1 MARLNGLPSEHH
13 HEGPGDAPRRGKRA
27 RPTKSS
33 MREDSAS
40 VGKRTASP
48 TVETPQNKRVK
59 RVQIDDDSDGEEQL
73 ANELAQS
80 VSRSQHGDVL
90 FDTTTTTTSTTTL
103 TTTPIAQPHRVR
115 RHSEPVV
122 IVQSDNEDE
131 DDKDELASAP
141 QPLPGLTPHLD
152 RLGAAR
158 GRFAS
163 RRRERMSMPAQLH
176 VERIDDADLE
186 SQRFQYAPL
195 TAVLDSRVRRRL
207 RRSHLSQEVIDIED
221 HQRKE
226 KKMLLELRREL
237 RARDDKIRDLEY
249 RLEAQRMGDI
259 DMSDDQ
265 KDELELQ
272 LEQARREIDELRASD
287 AYMNTDR
294 DLTTFD
300 GPMDLSDDESEELV
314 LVDPEELHI
323 SQDLDM
329 EYTPNGKYASRV
341 LELSKEVTLE
351 KLPSLSQLTHDT
363 LFEDDEAVPNR
374 ILDKAVERYEREL
387 QHYTRMLA
395 ESQGALR
402 VITIELQNLHFVDP
416 GASSNEILLGLRHSF
431 DTLRSQVE
439 KYFPGTTND
448 LNNSELL
455 QKVPQLFSGIFYEL
469 REKVELATAS
479 QKTEVLLRRQYEGV
493 LDLLGEAEERK
504 QELEKKIY
512 TLDKSNEA
520 KSRTIVDLEERVETL
535 TALTEEQEAELQDK
549 EARVSGLEGETEDK
563 ESALARLREA
573 VETYRADLDNVTLTA
588 AQFQTEHHELIDRME
603 KEHADVVRDLEAQI
617 GAEQEGRE
625 AAEDDAQQKSEYID
639 ELESRIE
646 KMEGDVDAITNE
658 LKELGERVEE
668 EKEARAAA
676 ETERDEQADVIYGN
690 ANTIENLNETIA
702 DLTEKL
708 AEAKE
713 NLETERAQRETTEA
727 ALDEANE
734 KIEDLEA
741 RIHDSGIQANELR
754 SKLFQL
760 QQEKEQTVVELQE
773 DAEDREHELAEQLAA
788 QSELREGAQI
798 TVASLEKQIAA
809 LQDDLDSVE
818 ADLAKMTIARDEL
831 EQSRERQVTALA
843 TQIATLE
850 ADMAALEESTSL
862 TIDSLQ
868 TNVADLTAQVARQQS
883 EIKRL
888 AERLVENEQTHQ
900 IEKDT
905 LNATIETLESDLATA
920 RSENEEYR
928 KENESLSGRVGR
940 EALEL
945 LNITN
950 AHADE
955 VSALKTVIATHED
968 TIKQL
973 QDSAKARAA
982 EYEETLEDRMAEIE
996 ELRLLTDTRVETI
1009 ALLEAQIEDLKK
1021 RFAARE
1027 EDTRVTI
1034 DALTLAHRQLLEQN
1048 ETLAEAIKKR
1058 NADALKAVQEMKI
1071 RGVEI
1076 KTKGVDLHRVAT
1088 GKIGRISE
1096 KVKVGKKDGK
1106 RKIAKRQWDSGFG
1119 VDDSVED
1126 EEASAADDVR
1136 ERRLV
1141 AA

>member
-1 MARLNGLPSEHH
+1 MARLNGLPSEHP
-13 HEGPGDAPRRGKRA
+13 HEAPADAPRRKRG

-33 MREDSAS
+33 IREDSLSA
-40 VGKRTASP
+40 GKRTASP
-48 TVETPQNKRVK
+48 PLETPQNKRVK

-73 ANELAQS
+73 ASELAQS
-80 VSRSQHGDVL
+80 VSRSQHGDRL
-90 FDTTTTTTSTTTL
+90 FDTTDTTTTTTTTT
-103 TTTPIAQPHRVR
+103 QHHRIR
-115 RHSEPVV
+115 RHSEPVA
-122 IVQSDNEDE
+122 IAQSDDEDD
-131 DDKDELASAP
+131 DDKDELASTAP

-163 RRRERMSMPAQLH
+163 RRRQRMSMPAQLH
-176 VERIDDADLE
+176 VERIDDADME

-237 RARDDKIRDLEY
+237 RARDEKIRDLEY

-314 LVDPEELHI
+314 LVDPEELHV

-329 EYTPNGKYASRV
+329 EHIPNGKYASRV
-341 LELSKEVTLE
+341 LELAKEVTLE

-363 LFEDDEAVPNR
+363 LVEDDETVPNR

-387 QHYTRMLA
+387 QHYTRLLA

-431 DTLRSQVE
+431 DTLRSQVD
-439 KYFPGTTND
+439 KFFPGTTED

-455 QKVPQLFSGIFYEL
+455 QKLPQLFSGIFYEL

-479 QKTEVLLRRQYEGV
+479 QKMEVLLRRQYEGV
-493 LDLLGEAEERK
+493 LDLLGEAEDRK
-504 QELEKKIY
+504 QELEKKVY
-512 TLDKSNEA
+512 MLDKSNEG
-520 KSRTIVDLEERVETL
+520 KSRTIIDLEERVETL

-549 EARVSGLEGETEDK
+549 EARVSGLEGETEEKDT
-563 ESALARLREA
+563 ALARLREA

-603 KEHADVVRDLEAQI
+603 KEHADVVRDLKAQI

-625 AAEDDAQQKSEYID
+625 AAEDDAQQKSECID
-639 ELESRIE
+639 ELEGRIE
-646 KMEGDVDAITNE
+646 KMEADVDAITDE
-658 LKELGERVEE
+658 LKELREHVEE

-676 ETERDEQADVIYGN
+676 ETERDEQADVIYDN

-702 DLTEKL
+702 ELMEKL

-713 NLETERAQRETTEA
+713 NLDAERAQRETIEA

-760 QQEKEQTVVELQE
+760 QQEKEQAVVELQE

-809 LQDDLDSVE
+809 LQDDLGSVE

-850 ADMAALEESTSL
+850 VDMAALEESTSL

-868 TNVADLTAQVARQQS
+868 TNAADLTAQVARQQS

-888 AERLVENEQTHQ
+888 AERLVENEQAHQ
-900 IEKDT
+900 EERDT
-905 LNATIETLESDLATA
+905 LTATIETLSSNLATA
-920 RSENEEYR
+920 RADNEEYR

-968 TIKQL
+968 TIQQL
-973 QDSAKARAA
+973 QDSAKARAE
-982 EYEETLEDRMAEIE
+982 EYEETLQDRMAEIE

-1048 ETLAEAIKKR
+1048 EALAEAIKKR

-1119 VDDSVED
+1119 IDESVED
-1126 EEASAADDVR
+1126 EASADDVD
-1136 ERRLV
+1136 ERRLI